1 MNKKTVERLAPRYYN
16 ETGERIT
23 EWDVELGWLEAG
35 QEKNEYGEWVMRYTY
50 HSYTGEELLQIKQE
64 EEKEKLE
71 ESRRQLTFEEV
82 TTKFLK
88 KQINEEK
95 IQDQV
100 SLRMMAYYP
109 TFDEII
115 GKTVKIGFKFVYE
128 GNMYKTRQ
136 PDLPI
141 QEHYP
146 PGIGTESLYVRIDL
160 EHTGALYDPIP
171 YEGNMVLE
179 NGKYY
184 TQDNVKYLCTRD
196 TVNPVTHDL
205 KDLIGL
211 YVEKGE

>member
-1 MNKKTVERLAPRYYN
+1 
-16 ETGERIT
+16 
-23 EWDVELGWLEAG
+23 
-35 QEKNEYGEWVMRYTY
+35 
-50 HSYTGEELLQIKQE
+50 
-64 EEKEKLE
+64 
-71 ESRRQLTFEEV
+71 
-82 TTKFLK
+82 
-88 KQINEEK
+88 
-95 IQDQV
+95 
-100 SLRMMAYYP
+100 MMAYYP

-136 PDLPI
+136 PDLLI